1 MWVKTRLETRGY
13 RTTVPCGPNNMADPV
28 LADEQRWRAA
38 RSDAVGTHRDFS

>member
-38 RSDAVGTHRDFS
+38 RSEAVGTHLDFS